1 MATPHDPADRSCVER
16 LPRVVEGD
24 FGPVTMR
31 VDRALP
37 GIFRIQITG
46 EGGHV
51 DAAFRRWRHNLALAR
66 DAGLDKILVILDLT
80 GQVIPESDL
89 ERMIHKLAAFD
100 VDRFRV
106 AIVQTRHERQNQ
118 DELGVLLAMEQGI
131 SVGVFPDEASALL
144 WLRHGAK

>member
-1 MATPHDPADRSCVER
+1 MATPNDPAERAAVER
-16 LPRVVEGD
+16 LPQVVEGD

-144 WLRHGAK
+144 WLRHGAR

>member
-1 MATPHDPADRSCVER
+1 MATPNDPAERAAVER
-16 LPRVVEGD
+16 LPQVVEGD

-66 DAGLDKILVILDLT
+66 NAGLDKILVVLDLT
-80 GQVIPESDL
+80 GQVIPETDL
-89 ERMIHKLAAFD
+89 ERMIHKLAAYD
-100 VDRFRV
+100 VDQFRV

-131 SVGVFPDEASALL
+131 AVGVFPDEASALL
-144 WLRHGAK
+144 WLRHGAR

>member
-1 MATPHDPADRSCVER
+1 MTTPSDPADRASGER
-16 LPRVVEGD
+16 LPHVVEGD

-31 VDRALP
+31 VDRTLP
-37 GIFRIQITG
+37 GIFRIEITG

-51 DAAFRRWRHNLALAR
+51 DAAFRRWRHNLSLASK
-66 DAGLDKILVILDLT
+66 AGLDMILVVLDLT
-80 GQVIPESDL
+80 GKVIPESDL

-100 VDRFRV
+100 INRFRV

-118 DELGVLLAMEQGI
+118 DELGVLLAMEQGM

-144 WLRHGAK
+144 WLRHGAR